1 VETWSANQCLR
12 TLPRMTNPLFH
23 MFKNFLAIYEFVGCF
38 IQDSSDLRYVITN
51 VVKELKA
58 QHIVYAEL
66 TISIADYLENGM
78 ILPDV
83 MQCLAETAKQS
94 DIHLQ
99 WIVDLGRDQGSLAAL
114 DLLNQILALQ
124 CESIVGITLGG
135 NERKFPPERFA
146 EVYTVAR
153 DHGLGTTIHAG
164 EILGPNSIWDVLRI
178 LKVDRIGHGVRA
190 IEDEQLMAYL
200 AARPVP
206 LEICPTSNIW
216 TGIFPSY
223 HAHPLKLLFE
233 AGVPIT
239 INTDN
244 PTFFD
249 VTLADEYTY
258 VSMTTGLQ
266 ADAIFE
272 MVKNGFR
279 YAFLPQEDIT
289 HYLHDLD
296 QAWQEI
302 IQQS

>member
-1 VETWSANQCLR
+1 
-12 TLPRMTNPLFH
+12 
-23 MFKNFLAIYEFVGCF
+23 MFRNFLAIYEFVGCF
-38 IQDSSDLRYVITN
+38 IRDSSDLRYVITN

-66 TISIADYLENGM
+66 TVSIADYLENGM
-78 ILPDV
+78 TLPDV
-83 MQCLAETAKQS
+83 MQCLAEAAKQS

-99 WIVDLGRDQGSLAAL
+99 WIVDLGREQGSRAVL
-114 DLLNQILALQ
+114 DLLNQILVLQ
-124 CESIVGITLGG
+124 CEHIVGITLGG
-135 NERKFPPERFA
+135 NERLFPPQQFS

-153 DHGLGTTIHAG
+153 DHGLRTTIHVG
-164 EILGPNSIWDVLRI
+164 EILGPKSIWDVLQV
-178 LKVDRIGHGVRA
+178 LEVDRIGHGVQA
-190 IEDEQLMAYL
+190 IEDEQLMSYL
-200 AARPVP
+200 AARSVP

-223 HAHPLKLLFE
+223 HTHPLKLLFE

-244 PTFFD
+244 PAFFD

-289 HYLHDLD
+289 CYLRDLD